1 MALGRLRSVRFLT
14 RVRDTQKDVCV
25 RQWKINHIESWES
38 KMWKPWLGYSV
49 PHFGQNREISGC
61 SSVWLECMI
70 WVHEVAGSNPVIP
83 TRQWLKVKQPCGEQ
97 GSYGSN
103 PFLLGA
109 SVSFDTY
116 LAI

>member
-1 MALGRLRSVRFLT
+1 MR
-14 RVRDTQKDVCV
+14 
-25 RQWKINHIESWES
+25 
-38 KMWKPWLGYSV
+38 KPWLGLPLCLTSV
-49 PHFGQNREISGC
+49 KTKEIISGC

-97 GSYGSN
+97 GVLRFESV
-103 PFLLGA
+103 LLGA